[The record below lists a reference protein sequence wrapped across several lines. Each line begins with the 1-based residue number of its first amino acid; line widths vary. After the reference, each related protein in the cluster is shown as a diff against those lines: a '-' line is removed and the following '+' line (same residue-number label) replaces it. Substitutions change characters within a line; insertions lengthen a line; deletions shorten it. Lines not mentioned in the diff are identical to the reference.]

1 MRRQLMCG
9 VSALALAISAAYGPA
24 QAQGIPVIDNTAIA
38 KHIEQIA
45 YLTQQLSTLQ
55 QQYQQLQT
63 LYQSV
68 SRLTDIGQLSNI
80 LNDPNVRQF
89 LPANFSQFEPLLRGD
104 ISGLTGPLVDM
115 TRRYSQDNTVFR
127 SPADE
132 FYARELARTGQQ
144 IDGRMAVGEQIMRT
158 AQQRQQ
164 GLQDLLARITGTR
177 DAAEKADLTNRLLGE
192 IGLLNNDLMRVQ
204 GLVMLQTAQ
213 GRLTEQREQ
222 EASRRVWSQFRDA
235 VGSSLP
241 TQPPSFP
248 QSLLPTSSPTN

>member
-1 MRRQLMCG
+1 MRKHLMCG
-9 VSALALAISAAYGPA
+9 VSALVLAIGAASGSA

-38 KHIEQIA
+38 KHIEQIS

-104 ISGLTGPLVDM
+104 LSGLTGPLADM
-115 TRRYSQDNTVFR
+115 TRRYSQNNTVYR
-127 SPADE
+127 SPVDE

-164 GLQDLLARITGTR
+164 GLQDLVARIAGTR
-177 DAAEKADLTNRLLGE
+177 DAAEKADLTNRLLAE
-192 IGLLNNDLMRVQ
+192 IGLLNNDLMRIQ

-213 GRLTEQREQ
+213 GRLADQRSR
-222 EASRRVWSQFRDA
+222 EASRSVWTQFSDT
-235 VGSSLP
+235 VGANLP
-241 TQPPSFP
+241 VQPPTLP
-248 QSLLPTSSPTN
+248 EPTSSSTH